1 MIAGRAAGKVTSVD
15 GAQTVTVRVPLAL
28 RRYGGR
34 KAVVVPNETQ
44 PVARRQEP
52 LSPLVRALARAY
64 RWQKLIETGEFPSIA
79 ELAASER
86 IDKSYVS
93 KILRL
98 TLLAPDLV
106 ELILAGTQPN
116 AIQIDALKRPFSP
129 DWSRQRRC
137 LLGRT
142 GLAHVAAN

>member
-1 MIAGRAAGKVTSVD
+1 MARNFCG
-15 GAQTVTVRVPLAL
+15 VRVPIAL

-34 KAVVVPNETQ
+34 KAVVVPADAQ
-44 PVARRQEP
+44 PVTRRREV
-52 LSPLVRALARAY
+52 LSPLVRALARAH
-64 RWQKLIETGEFPSIA
+64 RWQKLLESGSFASIA
-79 ELAASER
+79 ELAAAEK

-93 KILRL
+93 KMLRL

-106 ELILAGTQPN
+106 ELILAGTQPD
-116 AIQIDALKRPFSP
+116 ASQIDVLKRPFSP
-129 DWSRQRRC
+129 EWSRQRRW